1 MSGPRNVDLNP
12 LVLSHFSRNN
22 KKKKKTAMKCDRVLQ
37 KFFLSTKAKN
47 KEEKRGINQ
56 KQGKEKRKT
65 MEKLWRHFFFQHTIV
80 QHFSPSICFYSHRI
94 LVSWNFICL
103 DTRWHSSS
111 ILRFYQFKT
120 FTVESNFYTS
130 CQKLASISSL

>member
-56 KQGKEKRKT
+56 KQGMKKKRDYGKT
-65 MEKLWRHFFFQHTIV
+65 LAAFLLSAHNCSAFFTFYLFLLASHSCFMEFHSSRYALAFFF
-80 QHFSPSICFYSHRI
+80 
-94 LVSWNFICL
+94 
-103 DTRWHSSS
+103 HSSFLS
-111 ILRFYQFKT
+111 
-120 FTVESNFYTS
+120 V
-130 CQKLASISSL
+130 